1 MEKFSISVKLSTLN
15 QETLLKDKFLPIM
28 DSEMRLTL
36 SDTFIDSFQRSPKK
50 TSSKQQITKAKSSAS
65 LLNSIPVSQ
74 KMLTAA
80 SLYPSSSLMIRSQSM
95 NQLKRIR
102 VLSRVNSLNVVS
114 TRTSTRIMNSSPQQ
128 TLFLEAMSRST
139 DTTSTFCL
147 VMSSLRT
154 TYPPTFIDEIVFS
167 RLNTFILKNLLYI
180 IHDGFFKAF
189 KK

>member
-1 MEKFSISVKLSTLN
+1 
-15 QETLLKDKFLPIM
+15 
-28 DSEMRLTL
+28 
-36 SDTFIDSFQRSPKK
+36 
-50 TSSKQQITKAKSSAS
+50 
-65 LLNSIPVSQ
+65 
-74 KMLTAA
+74 
-80 SLYPSSSLMIRSQSM
+80 
-95 NQLKRIR
+95 
-102 VLSRVNSLNVVS
+102 
-114 TRTSTRIMNSSPQQ
+114 MNSSPQQ

-154 TYPPTFIDEIVFS
+154 TYPTTFIDEIVFS